1 MFYFQSSSD
10 SDHSQRTPR
19 KSRLYYRQRL
29 EREHHAAEVSAL
41 KAEIEK
47 LYKLVGNP
55 KTPANGDDSSGEG
68 HAMNIGSDVNLDS
81 NNGGGGA
88 AAETIKKL
96 EAYNTLTE
104 KLRTLP
110 TNERVAMV
118 QRVTLLKK
126 LKERRVTSQLA
137 KDVGLD
143 RRSISSVN
151 KGPVMWPK
159 KSENRK
165 ERVLAFLQLPDHS
178 VTLAGKKDTMTVNCK
193 KKQKVVL
200 TQFLNPLNEE
210 YNKQN
215 PEKLVSLSFFRN
227 IRRKAKE
234 AAQLP
239 EIISFQMRKRV
250 QVTYGDPEEPK
261 GAMKLR
267 PVNQS
272 MPFRCYF
279 GHHGNPD
286 HTSERKISTNQYCA
300 SLFRFSLVP
309 V

>member
-1 MFYFQSSSD
+1 
-10 SDHSQRTPR
+10 
-19 KSRLYYRQRL
+19 
-29 EREHHAAEVSAL
+29 
-41 KAEIEK
+41 
-47 LYKLVGNP
+47 
-55 KTPANGDDSSGEG
+55 
-68 HAMNIGSDVNLDS
+68 
-81 NNGGGGA
+81 
-88 AAETIKKL
+88 
-96 EAYNTLTE
+96 
-104 KLRTLP
+104 
-110 TNERVAMV
+110 MV

-143 RRSISSVN
+143 RRSISSVD
-151 KGPVMWPK
+151 KGPVMWLK

-215 PEKLVSLSFFRN
+215 SEKLVSLSFFRN

-239 EIISFQMRKRV
+239 EIKTFQMRKRV

-267 PVNQS
+267 PGSQS
-272 MPFRCYF
+272 MPRAERIKVLLAEFLGLVKHVFRA
-279 GHHGNPD
+279 
-286 HTSERKISTNQYCA
+286 TSQHQSIR
-300 SLFRFSLVP
+300 SLRQQLTAEECTIHIDFAQNWNVGYSEEF
-309 V
+309 